1 MKLVKWLQ
9 EKSKDIGNASL
20 PIRILIMSS
29 PDWDKGPVRCAPA
42 WFEVKFQARFIMKR
56 FAAVGAIC
64 AAFLLG
70 GAISA
75 LAQEEHRDEKEVRH
89 EERHDQ
95 HEEKREEHIRR
106 IQDDHFRAHFGR
118 EHHFAIRHV
127 VMVGGRPHF
136 AYGGYNFEIVQPW
149 PGGWAYSDNCYI
161 DFVDGGYY
169 LFNLRHPGVRVAV
182 AVLP

>member
-1 MKLVKWLQ
+1 
-9 EKSKDIGNASL
+9 
-20 PIRILIMSS
+20 
-29 PDWDKGPVRCAPA
+29 
-42 WFEVKFQARFIMKR
+42 MKR

-70 GAISA
+70 GVISA

-95 HEEKREEHIRR
+95 HEEKREEDIRR

-169 LFNLRHPGVRVAV
+169 LFNLRHSGVRVAV
-182 AVLP
+182 TVLP

>member
-182 AVLP
+182 TVLP